1 MNTTIVGVG
10 AIVDG
15 RYKGAN
21 ATSTF
26 LLGNLQSTLD
36 NSCDTDTDT
45 DTGVTLVSGLS
56 TLLITP

>member
-45 DTGVTLVSGLS
+45 GVTLVSGLS

>member
-1 MNTTIVGVG
+1 M
-10 AIVDG
+10 VDG

-26 LLGNLQSTLD
+26 LLGNLQSTLND
-36 NSCDTDTDT
+36 SCNTA
-45 DTGVTLVSGLS
+45 TGVTRVSGLS